1 MVQCLP
7 WLCSEQSL
15 DQTPCAHKPSHACPV
30 CRWLCGESSSD
41 LTRYAHTSNHVSPV
55 CRWLCSGRSS
65 DLGRCSVEG
74 AFELDC
80 LAYTMRLAEERG
92 CNCSFEVKPV
102 DGLPAA
108 RQQNRWADTCLAW
121 SAQSLG
127 ETVHCA
133 AKGGNWRGRWGLQ
146 SCCEG
151 SALQLTGICSRLI

>member
-1 MVQCLP
+1 MLKCL
-7 WLCSEQSL
+7 QSAGACAACGF
-15 DQTPCAHKPSHACPV
+15 QTSHPA
-30 CRWLCGESSSD
+30 
-41 LTRYAHTSNHVSPV
+41 LTHSFSVSPI

-108 RQQNRWADTCLAW
+108 RQQNRWADTCLAC
-121 SAQSLG
+121 SAQSSG
-127 ETVHCA
+127 ETVHFA
-133 AKGGNWRGRWGLQ
+133 AEGRQVAWKMGAAEL
-146 SCCEG
+146 
-151 SALQLTGICSRLI
+151 L